1 VVIALATWSG
11 PPVWSS
17 TFIWTLAYN
26 VVLANA
32 LAWFLWLYALRVLS
46 AGRAGIGTLAIP
58 VIGVAAAA
66 LQLGE
71 RVSPL
76 EAAGMVLIVGALA
89 VGAFLAP
96 P

>member
-1 VVIALATWSG
+1 
-11 PPVWSS
+11 
-17 TFIWTLAYN
+17 
-26 VVLANA
+26 VLANA

-76 EAAGMVLIVGALA
+76 EAAGMVLIAGALA